1 MNLITDNKEDFIRE
15 GTSALGFAVG
25 ARDAALLQMQQGKVA
40 VYNQG
45 VGWGL
50 VGGKLQRSSR
60 SKGDKK

>member
-1 MNLITDNKEDFIRE
+1 MNLITENKEDFIRE

-45 VGWGL
+45 VG
-50 VGGKLQRSSR
+50 
-60 SKGDKK
+60 